1 MYIFVGMSANANI
14 MINKNFLSLGNFWNT
29 LEKREQKLYKVGARI
44 LDKNKI
50 PKRIIFYLNQSPLKS
65 INAFTSYRDKGVI
78 LYPELY

>member
-1 MYIFVGMSANANI
+1 MYIFVGMSANADI
-14 MINKNFLSLGNFWNT
+14 MMNKNFLSLGNFWNT

-44 LDKNKI
+44 LDKNQI
-50 PKRIIFYLNQSPLKS
+50 PKRIIFYLNQLTLKS

>member
-1 MYIFVGMSANANI
+1 MYIFVGMSANADI
-14 MINKNFLSLGNFWNT
+14 MINKNSLSLDKWNT
-29 LEKREQKLYKVGARI
+29 FEKREQKLYEVGAKI

>member
-1 MYIFVGMSANANI
+1 MYIFVGMSANADI
-14 MINKNFLSLGNFWNT
+14 MINKNSLSLDKWNT
-29 LEKREQKLYKVGARI
+29 FEKREQKFYEVGAKI

>member
-1 MYIFVGMSANANI
+1 MYIFVGMSANADI
-14 MINKNFLSLGNFWNT
+14 MINKNFLCLGNFWNT

-44 LDKNKI
+44 LDKNQI
-50 PKRIIFYLNQSPLKS
+50 QKRIIFYLNQSPLKS

>member
-1 MYIFVGMSANANI
+1 MSANADI
-14 MINKNFLSLGNFWNT
+14 MINKNSLSLDNLRNT
-29 LEKREQKLYKVGARI
+29 FEKREQKFYEVGAKI

-50 PKRIIFYLNQSPLKS
+50 QKRIIFYLNQSPLKS

>member
-1 MYIFVGMSANANI
+1 MYIFVGMSTNADI
-14 MINKNFLSLGNFWNT
+14 MINKNSLSLDNLWNT
-29 LEKREQKLYKVGARI
+29 FEKREQKLYEVGAKI

>member
-1 MYIFVGMSANANI
+1 MYIFVGMSANADI
-14 MINKNFLSLGNFWNT
+14 MINKNSLSLDNLWNT
-29 LEKREQKLYKVGARI
+29 FEKREQKLYEVVAKI

>member
-1 MYIFVGMSANANI
+1 MYIFVGMSANADI

-44 LDKNKI
+44 LDKNQI
-50 PKRIIFYLNQSPLKS
+50 LKRIIFYLNQSPLKS
-65 INAFTSYRDKGVI
+65 INTFTSYRDKGVI

>member
-1 MYIFVGMSANANI
+1 MYIFVGMSANADI
-14 MINKNFLSLGNFWNT
+14 MINKNFLCLGNFWNT

-44 LDKNKI
+44 LDKNQI

-78 LYPELY
+78 LYSELY

>member
-1 MYIFVGMSANANI
+1 MYIFVGMSANADI
-14 MINKNFLSLGNFWNT
+14 MINKNSLSLDNLWNT
-29 LEKREQKLYKVGARI
+29 FEKREQKLYEVDAKI

-65 INAFTSYRDKGVI
+65 TNAFTSYRDKGVI